1 MVPIYFL
8 IERSNP
14 GIGMTG
20 THTVITAG
28 SVLLTGLVSPEL
40 PTTPILVN
48 VPVLLVVIAF
58 TVIPERVTPDAIVAL
73 VIQANEFA
81 GRFAIHVHGATLGTE
96 RSVTPAG
103 RVSFMV
109 VVPVAVS
116 GPSFLTWSRYVNPVL
131 VGIFTAVHA
140 VCASAPLTNFLIERS
155 NPGATGG
162 HTVITAGS
170 VLLTGLVSP
179 TLATTPILVNVPVLL
194 VVVAFTVIPGR
205 SAPEAIVAL
214 VIQANEFA
222 GRFAIHVHG
231 ATLGTERSVTPAGRV
246 SFMVVVP
253 VAVSGPSFLTWSRYV
268 NPVLVGIFTAV
279 HAVCAS
285 APLTNFLIERSKL
298 FEGDGIICI
307 TAGSVLL
314 AVITSLGLDNSAVLV
329 RKVLLDDTLTAT
341 AMVGN
346 DAPIASASVRVQ
358 VNEVD
363 PLAPLHNHHAPTGV
377 AVNVTHAG
385 RGSMIV
391 VVELTRFPEPAFRVS
406 IV

>member
-1 MVPIYFL
+1 M
-8 IERSNP
+8 
-14 GIGMTG
+14 IGD
-20 THTVITAG
+20 HTVITAG
-28 SVLLTGLVSPEL
+28 SVLLTGFVSPEL
-40 PTTPILVN
+40 PTTPVLVN
-48 VPVLLVVIAF
+48 APVLLVVVAF

-73 VIQANEFA
+73 VVQANEFA
-81 GRFAIHVHGATLGTE
+81 GRFAIHVHGAIFGTE

-103 RVSFMV
+103 RVSVTV
-109 VVPVAVS
+109 VNPVAVS
-116 GPSFLTWSRYVNPVL
+116 GHSFLTWSRYVNPVL
-131 VGIFTAVHA
+131 VGIFTAVA
-140 VCASAPLTNFLIERS
+140 IDCASLPLTNFLIERS
-155 NPGATGG
+155 NPGGTGG

-179 TLATTPILVNVPVLL
+179 GLATTPMLVNAPVLL
-194 VVVAFTVIPGR
+194 VVIAFTVISGR
-205 SAPEAIVAL
+205 SAPEAIVADVVQINEL
-214 VIQANEFA
+214 V
-222 GRFAIHVHG
+222 GRLGIHDHG
-231 ATLGTERSVTPAGRV
+231 ATFGTERSVTPAGRV
-246 SFMVVVP
+246 SVTVVNP
-253 VAVSGPSFLTWSRYV
+253 VAVSGHSFLTWSTYV

-279 HAVCAS
+279 ARVCAS
-285 APLTNFLIERSKL
+285 LPLTNFLIERSKL
-298 FEGDGIICI
+298 FEADGIICI

-329 RKVLLDDTLTAT
+329 RNVLLDDTLTAT
-341 AMVGN
+341 AIVGN

-363 PLAPLHNHHAPTGV
+363 PLAPVHNHHAPTGV